1 MAEKQDEKSR
11 LPLAGLIALVAM
23 ISGFL
28 YYEGITLKTVRP
40 IDKEKATT
48 MFQKKGL
55 VQSRLWQDPFEAIE
69 AHRLLEQKLPKQPE
83 EENDVHT
90 LKRLVEVLR
99 ESGISTLRVLPV
111 FVDGSPYVNGG
122 ESRLKDRY
130 AVVSALG
137 AAGYVPESGEYL
149 RFFKWDRSRQRDSHG
164 NSDNNKGTAVTP
176 LAAGESGEIAALV
189 PAELFIP
196 KAKFRGQ
203 PYAKPVLILWLKEQ
217 DAGGRPLTFLDDLVA
232 HLSNALRPV
241 SSQRTRQP
249 EIRATYE
256 VLGPRSSSGLS
267 AMLKELQS
275 AQRGAPPALD
285 SLKGVRFFS
294 PSATAEDTF
303 LLDRP
308 PAAEASRQTDE
319 SVEKLFARA
328 QIRLT
333 RTIGTD
339 ATLAEQLLQELK
351 RRQVDLK
358 PCAARDCNP
367 KIALISEWD
376 TLYGRSLPRTFAAV
390 AMNQSSGT
398 SSATLATEIDKLRR
412 DEWPAWVY
420 RHSYLAGL
428 DGELPATGN
437 DKESEKKDDSQ
448 ARIRAWY
455 EGQLPG
461 MEQNAGQRPEGRGQL
476 DYVLRLAAA
485 LKEEEAKNGEE
496 FRAIGVLGSDVYD
509 KLLILQALRPTFPR
523 AIFFTT
529 DLNARLAYPAQWLS
543 TRNLIIASH
552 YGLELQSALQAPIPP
567 FRDSYQTSL
576 FYSALWALEHFVPEP
591 TADCAGCFR
600 LHADTDKAQPRVF
613 SPHGQPRL
621 YEIGRHGAF
630 DVSTDPAQRFA
641 PDATSIHPARSDL
654 NLSPLLPPT
663 HNWLAQA
670 GWAALTVLVLVAGAM
685 LLSSTISHALLR
697 LVSSRFFWLAAAIAA
712 AATYATIEWMMWRVP
727 NPAENEPFSL
737 AEGISAW
744 PTAIIRL
751 LALLM
756 SLAFLWYSWRKLQQN
771 ERTLAQCFL
780 FDNSEG
786 ANAGKILDENPPRGR
801 GPGRFFSS
809 ALFTTL
815 ASGMRRCI
823 AVHAWRPQTVE
834 QIDVNRLWHEYVALG
849 RWKNFVF
856 RALPQLTIAWLAAL
870 LLMKLLGFPQTPCR
884 GEACVGI
891 NNTVVILAVVALVV
905 LIFYVVDTTRLCRRW
920 VNCIGMKKIQWPAGT
935 LEKISAERNMSKQTL
950 EEWLSIELIAERTTV
965 IGNFIY
971 FPFIIMFLLAMARHR
986 YFDNWDFPTALI
998 IIFTLNAALVIVSS
1012 MALRHSAE
1020 IAKREVIKRL
1030 EARLIRAGRT
1040 REAPDM
1046 PEVPETPRTPDEARQ
1061 RQELEWA
1068 IEAIKNNH
1076 RGAFLPFTQHP
1087 VFGAAVALP
1096 SGAYGVVLLAEYL
1109 ATGFGG

>member
-69 AHRLLEQKLPKQPE
+69 AHRLLEQKLSKQPE

-99 ESGISTLRVLPV
+99 ESGISALRVLPV
-111 FVDGSPYVNGG
+111 LVDGSPYVNGG

-149 RFFKWDRSRQRDSHG
+149 RFFKWDRSRQSGSHG
-164 NSDNNKGTAVTP
+164 NSNNNKGAAATP
-176 LAAGESGEIAALV
+176 QAAGESGEIAALV

-203 PYAKPVLILWLKEQ
+203 SYAKPVLILWLKEQ
-217 DAGGRPLTFLDDLVA
+217 DAGSQPLTFLNDLVA
-232 HLSNALRPV
+232 HLSNALRPLP
-241 SSQRTRQP
+241 SQRARQP

-308 PAAEASRQTDE
+308 PAPDLASRQPDE

-328 QIRLT
+328 QIRLM

-339 ATLAEQLLQELK
+339 ATLAEQLLHELK

-390 AMNQSSGT
+390 AMNQGSGT
-398 SSATLATEIDKLRR
+398 SGATLAAEIDKLRR
-412 DEWPAWVY
+412 DEWPTWVY

-437 DKESEKKDDSQ
+437 GKESEKKDDSQ

-552 YGLELQSALQAPIPP
+552 YGRELQSALQTPIPP

-576 FYSALWALEHFVPEP
+576 FYSALWALEHFVPAP
-591 TADCAGCFR
+591 TADCAGCFQ
-600 LHADTDKAQPRVF
+600 LHTDTGKAQPPVF
-613 SPHGQPRL
+613 SPHGRPRL
-621 YEIGRHGAF
+621 YEIGRHDPF
-630 DVSTDPAQRFA
+630 DISTDPAQRFDT
-641 PDATSIHPARSDL
+641 DATSIHPSRPDL
-654 NLSPLLPPT
+654 NLSPLLPPAQS
-663 HNWLAQA
+663 WLAQA
-670 GWAALTVLVLVAGAM
+670 GWAALTVFVLVAGAM
-685 LLSSTISHALLR
+685 LISSTISHAVLR
-697 LVSSRFFWLAAAIAA
+697 LVSNRFSWLAVAIAA
-712 AATYATIEWMMWRVP
+712 AATYATVEWMMWRVP

-737 AEGISAW
+737 TEGISAW

-756 SLAFLWYSWRKLQQN
+756 SLAFLWYSWRKLQRN

-780 FDNSEG
+780 FDDSNG
-786 ANAGKILDENPPRGR
+786 DAAGKILENNAPRGGSH
-801 GPGRFFSS
+801 GPGSFFSS
-809 ALFTTL
+809 TLFTPL
-815 ASGMRRCI
+815 ATGMRRCI

-834 QIDVNRLWHEYVALG
+834 RIDANRLWHEYVDLG
-849 RWKNFVF
+849 RWKNFAF

-870 LLMKLLGFPQTPCR
+870 LLMKLLGFPQMPCR
-884 GEACVGI
+884 GEACFGI
-891 NNTVVILAVVALVV
+891 NNTVVILAVIALVI

-920 VNCIGMKKIQWPAGT
+920 VNCIGMKKIQWPGGT

-1012 MALRHSAE
+1012 MALRRSAE
-1020 IAKREVIKRL
+1020 TAKREVIKRL
-1030 EARLIRAGRT
+1030 EARLIRAGR
-1040 REAPDM
+1040 RPEAPEM
-1046 PEVPETPRTPDEARQ
+1046 PEMPQTPDEARQ